1 MSALLNRHKYYEYVQ
16 QLGGLILGRVRQQQ
30 NIAMLNVRGSI
41 MYSEY
46 RQSKVMT
53 QLKISSLV
61 LLLIVP
67 VIGISSAFAKGGVKS
82 VDSASTQSQTVV
94 AQSNSG
100 GGGGS
105 GGGSGGTGGGGMVSL
120 KSVPVPTVP
129 DLNNF
134 IRDKTAAIK
143 LGKALFWDSQVGS
156 DGNACA
162 SCHFH
167 AGADNRLTN
176 SLAPDLRGGDT
187 TFFATATGS
196 GGPNATLK
204 AQDFPFHRLSN
215 PADRNSA
222 IVFDTNNIA
231 SSQGSFGGAFMALAA
246 NGKEIC
252 GARPQED
259 GFNVKGVITRH
270 VPPRNTPS
278 AINAVFNYRNFWDGR
293 ANNGFNG
300 VNPFGPRDPD
310 AKVLQKQADGSMV
323 WVKINLRNASLASQA
338 VGPALSDFEMSC
350 ANRTFKDLGRKMLSV
365 KPLGTQKVAATDSV
379 LGAIANTSGNGLN
392 TNYDALI
399 EAAIDPKWWSASDK
413 VDGYSQKEQNF
424 SLYWGLAIMM
434 YESTLI
440 SDETPFDKY
449 AGDATHAPNRAAL
462 TKNQLNG
469 FNVMAGKGQ
478 CMDCHKGSEFTDA
491 ASGLQTGALVD
502 NTQLKGA
509 NAIGVQD
516 VGFHNIGV
524 RPSSEDVGVG
534 GKDPFGNPL
543 SFARTW
549 FSQLLG
555 NVVPDPVTVSTIL
568 APDPN
573 SARVVVDGAVKTPS
587 LRNVAL
593 TQPYFHNGSRFTL
606 EQVVEF
612 YSRGGDRR
620 GPDGNDTTALVTAG
634 ATNGGTTNAASKVK
648 SLGLS
653 AKDMADVVDF
663 LRYGLTDQRVVCEQ
677 APFDHPSLTLHNG
690 HVGNEVAVTDTVT
703 KGIAD
708 DYLLEL
714 PAVGSEGL
722 PKSNCAVNDIG
733 VSAVR

>member
-1 MSALLNRHKYYEYVQ
+1 
-16 QLGGLILGRVRQQQ
+16 
-30 NIAMLNVRGSI
+30 
-41 MYSEY
+41 MYSQHK
-46 RQSKVMT
+46 QSKAKM
-53 QLKISSLV
+53 QLKMSGLV

-67 VIGISSAFAKGGVKS
+67 IIGISSAFAKGGVKS
-82 VDSASTQSQTVV
+82 VDSTSTQSQTV
-94 AQSNSG
+94 AQASG
-100 GGGGS
+100 GGGG
-105 GGGSGGTGGGGMVSL
+105 GSGGGGMVSL

-129 DLNNF
+129 DLNKF
-134 IRDKTAAIK
+134 IRDPKAAVL
-143 LGKALFWDSQVGS
+143 LGKALFWDVQVGS

-187 TFFATATGS
+187 RFFATAHGA
-196 GGPNATLK
+196 GGPNYKLD

-222 IVFDTNNIA
+222 IVFDTNNIT
-231 SSQGSFGGAFMALAA
+231 SSQGSFGGEFQAIGGAD
-246 NGKEIC
+246 GKDIC
-252 GARPQED
+252 GARPSED
-259 GFNVKGVITRH
+259 NFNVKGVITRR
-270 VPPRNTPS
+270 VPPRNTPT

-293 ANNGFNG
+293 ANNSFNG
-300 VNPFGPRDPD
+300 VNPFGTRDTG
-310 AKVLQKQADGSMV
+310 AKVLQVQPDGTAA

-350 ANRTFKDLGRKMLSV
+350 ANRTFKDLGRKMLNA
-365 KPLGTQKVAATDSV
+365 KPLGLQTVAATDSV
-379 LGAIANTSGNGLN
+379 LGASAVPNGKGLN
-392 TNYDALI
+392 TSYNALI
-399 EAAIDPKWWSASDK
+399 EAAIDPKWWSSTDT
-413 VDGYSQKEQNF
+413 VDGYTQKEQNF

-434 YESTLI
+434 YESTLV

-469 FNVMAGKGQ
+469 FKVMNGKGQ
-478 CMDCHKGSEFTDA
+478 CLDCHKGSEFTDA
-491 ASGLQTGALVD
+491 ASGLQSGALLA
-502 NTQLKGA
+502 NTELKGA

-524 RPSSEDVGVG
+524 RPTTEDVGVG

-555 NVVPDPVTVSTIL
+555 NTVPDPVVSTL
-568 APDPN
+568 VAPDPN
-573 SARVVVDGAVKTPS
+573 SARVVVDGAVKTPT

-620 GPDGNDTTALVTAG
+620 GTDGNDTTALVTAG

-648 SLGLS
+648 NLGFS
-653 AKDMADVVDF
+653 AKDAADVVDF
-663 LRYGLTDQRVVCEQ
+663 LRYGLTDPRVACEQ
-677 APFDHPSLTLHNG
+677 APFDHPSLSLHNG
-690 HVGNEVAVTDTVT
+690 HVGNENAVTATVP
-703 KGIAD
+703 GIAD

-714 PAVGSEGL
+714 PAVGRDGL

-733 VSAVR
+733 VPAVQ